1 MALIDVRAI
10 REKLSRSQG
19 EFAKLFGLSKRIARE
34 PEAVRRDARPLLCYH
49 REKSMAEPFPP
60 TPGTPDATSVSR
72 RGRAKLAAV
81 AEVAGLFLRLG
92 VTAFGG
98 PAAYIAMLED
108 EVVRRR
114 RWISRQDFL
123 DRLGAASLIPGPTS
137 TEVVIYLGYLRAG
150 WPGLAVAG
158 ICFIVPAAVMVACCA
173 WAYVRFASLP
183 GSGRFLY
190 GLKPVVIAI
199 IAQALWKLGRTA
211 VKTRFLGVAGI
222 ASMAAVM
229 AGASALMVLAGAG
242 VAAAFGE
249 WWKSSYRRLLPL
261 VVLPLIAGAVLA
273 GRLAPFAGARARP
286 RAVGLGA
293 LFLYFVKIGSVLY
306 GSGYVLLAFLQQD
319 LVGNWRWLT
328 SKQLLD
334 AVAVGQITPGPLFT
348 TATFIGYI
356 LKGAPGAVVAT
367 IGIFLPAFVFC
378 AVSGPVVPWLR
389 RSPLA
394 GAFLDG
400 VNVASLALMALV
412 TWELARTALVDVLTI
427 ATALA
432 CSVLLFRYR
441 VNAGWL
447 ALGGALWGLALAW
460 KG

>member
-1 MALIDVRAI
+1 
-10 REKLSRSQG
+10 
-19 EFAKLFGLSKRIARE
+19 
-34 PEAVRRDARPLLCYH
+34 
-49 REKSMAEPFPP
+49 MAEPSPH
-60 TPGTPDATSVSR
+60 TSGTPVSPVVPCAP
-72 RGRAKLAAV
+72 RASFAEV
-81 AEVAGLFLRLG
+81 AEVARVFLRLG

-108 EVVRRR
+108 EVVGRRG
-114 RWISRQDFL
+114 WIGREDFL

-137 TEVVIYLGYLRAG
+137 TEVVIYLGFMRAG

-158 ICFIVPAAVMVACCA
+158 ICFIVPSAVMVACFA
-173 WAYVRFASLP
+173 WAYVRFGSLP
-183 GSGRFLY
+183 QVGRFLY

-211 VKTRFLGVAGI
+211 AKTRFLGVAGI
-222 ASMAAVM
+222 ASVAAAVGG
-229 AGASALMVLAGAG
+229 AGGLMVLAGAG
-242 VAAAFGE
+242 VVAALRE
-249 WWKSSYRRLLPL
+249 WWKSGQRDLKPLAVLLA
-261 VVLPLIAGAVLA
+261 VASAVLA
-273 GRLAPFAGARARP
+273 GQFAVFAAAPAKP
-286 RAVGLGA
+286 RAVGLAA
-293 LFLYFVKIGSVLY
+293 LFLYFAKIGSVLY

-348 TATFIGYI
+348 TATFIGYV
-356 LKGAPGAVVAT
+356 LKGAPGALAAT

-389 RSPLA
+389 RSRLA

-400 VNVASLALMALV
+400 VNVASVALMAVV
-412 TWELARTALVDVLTI
+412 TWELARTALIDAVTI
-427 ATALA
+427 AMAAA
-432 CSVLLFRYR
+432 CAVLLFRYR

-447 ALGGALWGLALAW
+447 VLGGGLVGLALAW

>member
-1 MALIDVRAI
+1 MADPVPSTLRPPASPAATPNHRA
-10 REKLSRSQG
+10 RL
-19 EFAKLFGLSKRIARE
+19 
-34 PEAVRRDARPLLCYH
+34 
-49 REKSMAEPFPP
+49 
-60 TPGTPDATSVSR
+60 
-72 RGRAKLAAV
+72 
-81 AEVAGLFLRLG
+81 AEVAVLFLGLG
-92 VTAFGG
+92 LTAFGG

-114 RWISRQDFL
+114 RWITREDFL

-150 WPGLAVAG
+150 WPGLLLAG
-158 ICFIVPAAVMVACCA
+158 VSFIVPAAVMVVCFA
-173 WAYVRFASLP
+173 WAYVRFGSLP
-183 GSGRFLY
+183 QVGRFLY

-199 IAQALWKLGRTA
+199 VAQALWKLGRTA

-222 ASMAAVM
+222 ASIAAAV
-229 AGASALMVLAGAG
+229 AGAG
-242 VAAAFGE
+242 ALAILGMAGFVGSIRE
-249 WWKSSYRRLLPL
+249 WWKSGNRSPKPLALL
-261 VVLPLIAGAVLA
+261 VLIAGAILA
-273 GRLAPFAGARARP
+273 AQFAPVAAASAQP
-286 RAVGLGA
+286 RAAGLGA

-348 TATFIGYI
+348 TATFIGYV
-356 LKGAPGAVVAT
+356 LKGVPGAAVAT

-378 AVSGPVVPWLR
+378 AASGPVVPWLR
-389 RSPLA
+389 RSRLA

-400 VNVASLALMALV
+400 VNAASVALMAVV
-412 TWELARTALVDVLTI
+412 TWQLARTALIDAFTI
-427 ATALA
+427 ATALVCCA
-432 CSVLLFRYR
+432 LLFRYR
-441 VNAGWL
+441 VNSGWL

-460 KG
+460 RG

>member
-1 MALIDVRAI
+1 MIDPA
-10 REKLSRSQG
+10 
-19 EFAKLFGLSKRIARE
+19 
-34 PEAVRRDARPLLCYH
+34 
-49 REKSMAEPFPP
+49 PF
-60 TPGTPDATSVSR
+60 TPDTPISPPSAGSR
-72 RGRAKLAAV
+72 RAKL

-92 VTAFGG
+92 LTAFGG

-108 EVVRRR
+108 EVVGRR
-114 RWISRQDFL
+114 RWITREDFL
-123 DRLGAASLIPGPTS
+123 DRMGAASLIPGPTS

-150 WPGLAVAG
+150 WPGLLLAG
-158 ICFIVPAAVMVACCA
+158 VCFILPAAVMVTCFA
-173 WAYVRFASLP
+173 WAYVRFGGLP
-183 GSGRFLY
+183 QVGRFLY

-222 ASMAAVM
+222 ACIGAAV
-229 AGASALMVLAGAG
+229 AGAGALMVLAGAG
-242 VAAAFGE
+242 VAAAFRE
-249 WWKSSYRRLLPL
+249 WRKAGRRGLQPL
-261 VVLPLIAGAVLA
+261 VVLLLVAGAVLA
-273 GRLAPFAGARARP
+273 ARFAPFAGAAAQP
-286 RAVGLGA
+286 RAIGLRA

-319 LVGNWRWLT
+319 LVDHWRWLT

-348 TATFIGYI
+348 TATFIGYV
-356 LKGAPGAVVAT
+356 LMGAPGAVVAT

-389 RSPLA
+389 RSRLA

-400 VNVASLALMALV
+400 VNVASLALMAVV
-412 TWELARTALVDVLTI
+412 TWELARTALIDVFTI

-432 CSVLLFRYR
+432 CAILLFRYR

-447 ALGGALWGLALAW
+447 ALAGALWGLALAW

>member
-1 MALIDVRAI
+1 
-10 REKLSRSQG
+10 
-19 EFAKLFGLSKRIARE
+19 
-34 PEAVRRDARPLLCYH
+34 
-49 REKSMAEPFPP
+49 MAEPFPP

-173 WAYVRFASLP
+173 WAYVRFGSLP

-273 GRLAPFAGARARP
+273 GRFAPFAGARARP

-348 TATFIGYI
+348 TATFIGYV

-389 RSPLA
+389 RSQLA

-412 TWELARTALVDVLTI
+412 TWELARTALIDVLTI
-427 ATALA
+427 ATALT
-432 CSVLLFRYR
+432 CSCCRF
-441 VNAGWL
+441 AI
-447 ALGGALWGLALAW
+447 A
-460 KG
+460 

>member
-1 MALIDVRAI
+1 MADPLPPAPDTLVSPPPPH
-10 REKLSRSQG
+10 SRG
-19 EFAKLFGLSKRIARE
+19 ARLAE
-34 PEAVRRDARPLLCYH
+34 LAR
-49 REKSMAEPFPP
+49 
-60 TPGTPDATSVSR
+60 
-72 RGRAKLAAV
+72 
-81 AEVAGLFLRLG
+81 LFLRLG
-92 VTAFGG
+92 LTAFGG
-98 PAAYIAMLED
+98 PAAYIAMMED

-114 RWISRQDFL
+114 RWITREDFL

-150 WPGLAVAG
+150 WPGLVVAG
-158 ICFIVPAAVMVACCA
+158 LCFIVPAAVMVACFA
-173 WAYVRFASLP
+173 WAYVRFGSLP
-183 GSGRFLY
+183 QVGRFLY

-199 IAQALWKLGRTA
+199 ITQALWKLGRTA

-222 ASMAAVM
+222 ASIGAVV
-229 AGASALMVLAGAG
+229 AGTGALVVLAGAG
-242 VAAAFGE
+242 VVAALRE
-249 WWKSSYRRLLPL
+249 WWKSSQRGLKPLAVLL
-261 VVLPLIAGAVLA
+261 LIAGAVLA
-273 GRLAPFAGARARP
+273 AQFAPLATAAAQP

-348 TATFIGYI
+348 TATFIGYV
-356 LKGAPGAVVAT
+356 LKGVPGAVVAT

-389 RSPLA
+389 RSRLA

-400 VNVASLALMALV
+400 VNVASVALMAVV
-412 TWELARTALVDVLTI
+412 TWELARTALIDVFTI
-427 ATALA
+427 GTALA

-447 ALGGALWGLALAW
+447 ALGGALWGLVLAW
-460 KG
+460 RG